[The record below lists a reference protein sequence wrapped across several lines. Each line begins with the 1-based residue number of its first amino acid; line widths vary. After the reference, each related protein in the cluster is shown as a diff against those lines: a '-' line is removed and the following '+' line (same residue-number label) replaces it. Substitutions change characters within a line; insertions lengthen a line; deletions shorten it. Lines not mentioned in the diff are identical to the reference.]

1 MLPKLS
7 LSRGQMCFSN
17 DMMIMH
23 YDESN
28 CNKLKLL
35 NYFPRKNTFYG
46 NYTIT
51 GPFRQSR
58 PHFLSLFVTF
68 WRV

>member
-7 LSRGQMCFSN
+7 PQHGHVCFSN

-23 YDESN
+23 YDELN

-35 NYFPRKNTFYG
+35 NYFPRENTFYG
-46 NYTIT
+46 IYTIA
-51 GPFRQSR
+51 GPFRQS
-58 PHFLSLFVTF
+58 
-68 WRV
+68 